1 MALLSVLTVII
12 AGTNAEEECLTL
24 ALLSVLTVIIAG
36 TNAEEECLKSR
47 VWCYECQ
54 SWSDNRCADP
64 FNVSVDQNL
73 LSLCN
78 GCCVK
83 IVMNRDTPY
92 QSVRRTCTSKIQIN
106 LFMVDHVCMEESDG
120 HGHMCFCESDACNS
134 AKTHNQYFQ
143 CFIKYL
149 IPILIISYQSVR
161 RTCTSKIQINLFM
174 VDHVCME
181 ESDGHGH
188 MCFCE
193 SDACNSAKTHNQ
205 YFQCFI
211 KYLIPILIICLIQFK
226 RTLL

>member
-1 MALLSVLTVII
+1 MATNHCEYRTHTPSTEHCFTPTTTEPYLPCKPCKHLIWCPFTVHII
-12 AGTNAEEECLTL
+12 HTITTTNATESQFTFRYGLPVHYTRDVVYGWVQVMVMWMREMAPVMPFIVSMLGCIGLH
-24 ALLSVLTVIIAG
+24 
-36 TNAEEECLKSR
+36 
-47 VWCYECQ
+47 

-73 LSLCN
+73 LSLCD

-134 AKTHNQYFQ
+134 AKTHNFHFQ
-143 CFIKYL
+143 CLINYL
-149 IPILIISYQSVR
+149 IPILI
-161 RTCTSKIQINLFM
+161 L
-174 VDHVCME
+174 
-181 ESDGHGH
+181 
-188 MCFCE
+188 
-193 SDACNSAKTHNQ
+193 
-205 YFQCFI
+205 
-211 KYLIPILIICLIQFK
+211 YLQQLK